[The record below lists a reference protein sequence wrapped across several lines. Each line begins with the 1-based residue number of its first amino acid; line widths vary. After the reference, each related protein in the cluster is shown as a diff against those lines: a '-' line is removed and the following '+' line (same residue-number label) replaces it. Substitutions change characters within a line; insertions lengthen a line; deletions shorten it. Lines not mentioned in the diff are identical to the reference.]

1 MMNLMSIIKKQQ
13 IPMKRYAAK
22 FIILPIIPAHSYWF
36 FQIVPKGAAILV
48 TKEIIAKMKHIVTI
62 ATMFDFFCVI

>member
-1 MMNLMSIIKKQQ
+1 
-13 IPMKRYAAK
+13 MKRYAAK